1 MLSCSGLKIYMEV
14 SMRQK
19 FTWALVLVLVGGVL
33 LLSGCSGIGSKPEKL
48 EVNSLYSIVDD
59 RTNFPSGSDQATATQ
74 SFIIGIDDPT
84 RSDEVTSIVINDP
97 SGGSWTIDDPSS
109 LWDPGDSAFELWHLY
124 KYSNLDAVNL
134 GEYTIELATG
144 VLGTDTFAFTVSSVA
159 GAESGSI
166 QSAQGTGGSSEILGL
181 PTLESASF
189 DSGNDTLS
197 VDFSYTDSNVG
208 DGFVWMYSSTDDS
221 SPMGATDYIN
231 DKITMNSGQTNSVDF
246 SLGSTTNEP
255 QSIKLILYTEKS
267 INASYTLCYRSWTS
281 HHTLP
286 YNAP

>member
-1 MLSCSGLKIYMEV
+1 
-14 SMRQK
+14 MRQK